1 MFPTK
6 IYIKVNEDGS
16 LGRAYLPEQL
26 NRANNGG
33 PPPGVKY
40 VAYSLGD
47 KPDVWQRQEKNDN
60 KDSKAGAKTS
70 VST

>member
-6 IYIKVNEDGS
+6 IYVKIEEDGS

-40 VAYSLGD
+40 VEYDLGES
-47 KPDVWQRQEKNDN
+47 PDVWQRQKVNN
-60 KDSKAGAKTS
+60 QNTKTN
-70 VST
+70 TEA